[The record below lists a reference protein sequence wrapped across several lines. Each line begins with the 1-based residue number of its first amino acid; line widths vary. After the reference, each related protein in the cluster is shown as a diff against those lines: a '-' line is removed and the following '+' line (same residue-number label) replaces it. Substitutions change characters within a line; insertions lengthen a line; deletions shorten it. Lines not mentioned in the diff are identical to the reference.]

1 MSDMNIR
8 NIPDD
13 LVRKIKMVALM
24 ENKPLREKVIEILEQ
39 SVAGV
44 RFDKVEYSD
53 KKESNHE

>member
-8 NIPDD
+8 NVPDD

-44 RFDKVEYSD
+44 SFDKVQYSGE
-53 KKESNHE
+53 KEIFHE